1 MDAQQQ
7 IFSLMAAAEDQQKAI
22 GAALEALAAER
33 AALAKERAAV
43 GQAAASVAGVAND
56 VRKAAAEAIP
66 GLQKTIEKSVQ
77 LSVSDSLC
85 EVSEEALSAVNHA
98 SQPIIGSLT
107 GVIRSL
113 DEAEGQLSNAVS
125 SFGWRWALVAGGAAA
140 GCIASVLIAAWLSV
154 WWQRHQVET
163 LIEQKTQLQAEVAEL
178 QTNAQDWAKRAGRA
192 KLDKCGE
199 QSRLCVRIDKSAGT
213 FGNDADYA
221 ILKGY

>member
-33 AALAKERAAV
+33 AALA
-43 GQAAASVAGVAND
+43 QAAACVAGVAND
-56 VRKAAAEAIP
+56 VRKAAAEAVP
-66 GLQKTIEKSVQ
+66 SLQKAAGEAVGASVRQ
-77 LSVSDSLC
+77 SLAG
-85 EVSEEALSAVNHA
+85 VSETAVVALEQA
-98 SQPIIGSLT
+98 SRPIIGRLS
-107 GVIRSL
+107 GVIQSL
-113 DEAEGQLSNAVS
+113 GEAEAQLSNAVS
-125 SFGWRWALVAGGAAA
+125 SFGWRWAVVAGGAAA
-140 GCIASVLIAAWLSV
+140 GCVASVLIAAWLSV

-163 LIEQKTQLQAEVAEL
+163 LLEQKAQLKAEVAEL
-178 QTNAQDWAKRAGRA
+178 QTNAQDWTKRAGRA

-199 QSRLCVRIDKSAGT
+199 QSRLCVRIDKAAGT